1 MDRRLNADYYSFIS
15 PVMDLREYLNEAY
28 ETRQNIDDFFLL
40 SERAGGASS
49 SQLFPKSEHHEID
62 MKRDF
67 ATIANCKPW
76 TASKIFDGDLQP
88 KRFLAYPDQRTF
100 EEINSTS
107 NIPPNPK
114 LKTAQLA
121 IERNNIAKNPQ
132 RKSNYLR
139 DLKYDKFEM
148 CERDLRRSHSTPLN
162 LPCAKDIVLTCTVVI
177 PHNKILSQDETRNTR
192 LLSAER
198 KLTCRGDCTLLSLR
212 QKILCICDSVVE
224 LEDGKELEPIDQ
236 TKTHMVLYPS
246 SFIFIH
252 DTFYIDYSLP
262 NSQDI
267 TV

>member
-15 PVMDLREYLNEAY
+15 PVMDLREYLDEAY
-28 ETRQNIDDFFLL
+28 ETRKNLDDFFLL
-40 SERAGGASS
+40 SGRANASS
-49 SQLFPKSEHHEID
+49 SQLFPKLEHHEID

-76 TASKIFDGDLQP
+76 TANKILDGDLQP
-88 KRFLAYPDQRTF
+88 IRFLAYPDHRTF
-100 EEINSTS
+100 EEINDSG

-114 LKTAQLA
+114 LKTTQLA
-121 IERNNIAKNPQ
+121 VERNKIAKNPQ

-162 LPCAKDIVLTCTVVI
+162 LPCAKDIILVCTVVV

-198 KLTCRGDCTLLSLR
+198 KLMLRGDCTLLSLR

-252 DTFYIDYSLP
+252 DTFYIDYSMP

-267 TV
+267 SV